1 MLQVQKFNQFLA
13 EKVDREN
20 KPIQVAVIT
29 KTNPNLKKRKVG
41 GKENLTLEFL
51 RELKQR
57 TASFFDEMSC
67 EIYHR

>member
-41 GKENLTLEFL
+41 IRL
-51 RELKQR
+51 
-57 TASFFDEMSC
+57 
-67 EIYHR
+67 